1 MKNILLLFLT
11 LSFSVAYSQ
20 EVMESKVEF
29 QKTTQPS
36 VMVSVPYT
44 SDVVEDAIKDY
55 FNRMGVKADDSH
67 GFLVF
72 KSARLSLTDT
82 WNSDLYFKVERK
94 SRKEKDESIIY
105 FFATPENQQPNL
117 RKPGDQYGVDGA
129 RNFLRSMLPSLDAY
143 NLQVQI
149 SIQEEEVRKAEKKY
163 QRVIDEGDDLD
174 KKLKKVQ
181 ENIEENKN
189 DRAKQKEEMENQR
202 KRLRIKR
209 DRGRYKAQGTR
220 YKPRYKEQE
229 TRKVQDSRFVRDPHR
244 FTHCGGRNCVFLVKL
259 VSERVPR
266 KLIRLY
272 LSVAVSGI
280 LFDSNGSSVALF

>member
-44 SDVVEDAIKDY
+44 SEVVEDAIKDY

-67 GFLVF
+67 GFQVF

-105 FFATPENQQPNL
+105 FFETPENQQPNL

-129 RNFLRSMLPSLDAY
+129 RNFLRSMLPSLEAY

-163 QRVIDEGDDLD
+163 QHVIDEGDDLD

-181 ENIEENKN
+181 ENIVENKN
-189 DRAKQKEEMENQR
+189 DLAKQKEEMETQR
-202 KRLRIKR
+202 KLLEVLKNKKR
-209 DRGRYKAQGTR
+209 
-220 YKPRYKEQE
+220 
-229 TRKVQDSRFVRDPHR
+229 
-244 FTHCGGRNCVFLVKL
+244 
-259 VSERVPR
+259 
-266 KLIRLY
+266 
-272 LSVAVSGI
+272 
-280 LFDSNGSSVALF
+280 

>member
-11 LSFSVAYSQ
+11 LSLSVAYSQ

-55 FNRMGVKADDSH
+55 FNRMGVKPDDSH
-67 GFLVF
+67 GFQVF

-129 RNFLRSMLPSLDAY
+129 RNFLRSMLPSLEAY

-163 QRVIDEGDDLD
+163 QRAIDEGDDLD

-181 ENIEENKN
+181 ENIEENKS
-189 DRAKQKEEMENQR
+189 DLAKQKEEMENQR
-202 KRLRIKR
+202 KLL
-209 DRGRYKAQGTR
+209 
-220 YKPRYKEQE
+220 E
-229 TRKVQDSRFVRDPHR
+229 
-244 FTHCGGRNCVFLVKL
+244 
-259 VSERVPR
+259 
-266 KLIRLY
+266 
-272 LSVAVSGI
+272 
-280 LFDSNGSSVALF
+280 ALKNKKK

>member
-36 VMVSVPYT
+36 VMVSVLYT

-129 RNFLRSMLPSLDAY
+129 RNFLRSMLPRC
-143 NLQVQI
+143 I
-149 SIQEEEVRKAEKKY
+149 
-163 QRVIDEGDDLD
+163 
-174 KKLKKVQ
+174 
-181 ENIEENKN
+181 
-189 DRAKQKEEMENQR
+189 
-202 KRLRIKR
+202 
-209 DRGRYKAQGTR
+209 
-220 YKPRYKEQE
+220 
-229 TRKVQDSRFVRDPHR
+229 
-244 FTHCGGRNCVFLVKL
+244 
-259 VSERVPR
+259 
-266 KLIRLY
+266 
-272 LSVAVSGI
+272 
-280 LFDSNGSSVALF
+280 

>member
-1 MKNILLLFLT
+1 
-11 LSFSVAYSQ
+11 
-20 EVMESKVEF
+20 MESKVEF

-44 SDVVEDAIKDY
+44 SEVVEDAIKDY

-67 GFLVF
+67 GFQVF

-129 RNFLRSMLPSLDAY
+129 RNFLRSMLPSLEAY

-163 QRVIDEGDDLD
+163 QHVIDEGDDLD

-181 ENIEENKN
+181 ENIVENKN
-189 DRAKQKEEMENQR
+189 DLAKQKEEMETQR
-202 KRLRIKR
+202 KLLEVLKNKKR
-209 DRGRYKAQGTR
+209 
-220 YKPRYKEQE
+220 
-229 TRKVQDSRFVRDPHR
+229 
-244 FTHCGGRNCVFLVKL
+244 
-259 VSERVPR
+259 
-266 KLIRLY
+266 
-272 LSVAVSGI
+272 
-280 LFDSNGSSVALF
+280 

>member
-105 FFATPENQQPNL
+105 LFTTQENQQPNL

-129 RNFLRSMLPSLDAY
+129 RNFLRAMLPSLDAY

-202 KRLRIKR
+202 KLLEALKNKKR
-209 DRGRYKAQGTR
+209 
-220 YKPRYKEQE
+220 
-229 TRKVQDSRFVRDPHR
+229 
-244 FTHCGGRNCVFLVKL
+244 
-259 VSERVPR
+259 
-266 KLIRLY
+266 
-272 LSVAVSGI
+272 
-280 LFDSNGSSVALF
+280 

>member
-44 SDVVEDAIKDY
+44 SEVVEDAIKDY

-67 GFLVF
+67 GFQVF

-129 RNFLRSMLPSLDAY
+129 RNFLRSMLPSLEAY

-163 QRVIDEGDDLD
+163 QHVIDEGDDLD

-181 ENIEENKN
+181 ENIVENKN
-189 DRAKQKEEMENQR
+189 DLAKQKEEMETQR
-202 KRLRIKR
+202 KLLEVLKNKKR
-209 DRGRYKAQGTR
+209 
-220 YKPRYKEQE
+220 
-229 TRKVQDSRFVRDPHR
+229 
-244 FTHCGGRNCVFLVKL
+244 
-259 VSERVPR
+259 
-266 KLIRLY
+266 
-272 LSVAVSGI
+272 
-280 LFDSNGSSVALF
+280 

>member
-202 KRLRIKR
+202 KLLEALKNKKR
-209 DRGRYKAQGTR
+209 
-220 YKPRYKEQE
+220 
-229 TRKVQDSRFVRDPHR
+229 
-244 FTHCGGRNCVFLVKL
+244 
-259 VSERVPR
+259 
-266 KLIRLY
+266 
-272 LSVAVSGI
+272 
-280 LFDSNGSSVALF
+280 